1 MPTDFKIKNIARKR
15 RGRRKIMDRKST
27 DRENRKDEDGK
38 KLKKRERE
46 KREEAER
53 KRERGG
59 GGGKWENGKMEYMKN
74 ARERIEKGNKLG
86 AKAAAAKKCPEK
98 SERKGQVCKA
108 FLDRAKRSR

>member
-38 KLKKRERE
+38 KIRKRERE

-53 KRERGG
+53 KREGG